1 VLQTNGIGG
10 PQTNHIKNII
20 VLKNHFFYIPSIS
33 GFVVVG
39 TVDGKVGF
47 VNSGG
52 VGGGFSNIV
61 RIQLIKGATRVN
73 RPSVMHALRKLVT
86 PTNSYS

>member
-1 VLQTNGIGG
+1 VLQANGIGG
-10 PQTNHIKNII
+10 PQTKHIKYIV
-20 VLKNHFFYIPSIS
+20 VLKDHFFYIPRIS

-39 TVDGKVGF
+39 TVDGKLGV
-47 VNSGG
+47 VYSAG

>member
-1 VLQTNGIGG
+1 LQTNGIGE
-10 PQTNHIKNII
+10 PQIKHIKYII
-20 VLKNHFFYIPSIS
+20 AVKNHLFYIPSIS

-39 TVDGKVGF
+39 TVDGNVK
-47 VNSGG
+47 SAG
-52 VGGGFSNIV
+52 VDGGFSNIG